1 VSTCEL
7 SVRELQRAIRTRAVS
22 SEEAVRDSLDR
33 VDAINPDVTAVVEVY
48 ADTAIAA
55 AREAD
60 RAVAAGEELGLLH
73 GVPVTFKMNS
83 NLTGRATTDGVAA
96 YQENIAT
103 TSDPQVSSLLSAG
116 AIAVGR
122 TNCPAFS
129 TRWTTQNDLYGA
141 TVNPWDPA
149 VTPGGSSGGAAV
161 AVATGMCHLAQGNDT
176 AGSIRYPAG
185 CCGVAGIRATVGRVP
200 GSLGPENHDPPLVVQ
215 AFVVQGPLARSVD
228 DLRLGLRAM
237 EQRDPRDPFAISPR
251 LDAPDRPPRVAVVTE
266 TAGSGLRGTSDSHVV
281 DATRRAAEW
290 LADAGYVVE
299 EVELPMLGE
308 AAELWWKLALT
319 EVKMGLL
326 DEVRRVGDPSTVR
339 FFDLMFEVYDQAF
352 GDVGF
357 GEFVLGYH
365 RRGGLRRELSLFMQD
380 YPLILTPTSGEA
392 PFPPGDDVESV
403 ERVAELMAHGW
414 PGMSLPTFGF
424 PGLGIGATRNGGAPI
439 GVQLIG
445 RPFEEEAIFRASE
458 VIESRNGIA
467 TPVDPRPR
475 LQPEWSSA
483 PPLPREQAGVGGAG
497 AITERR

>member
-1 VSTCEL
+1 MSVYEM
-7 SVRELQRAIRTRAVS
+7 SVRELRRAIRTRAVS
-22 SEEAVRDSLDR
+22 CEEAVRDSLDR
-33 VDAINPDVTAVVEVY
+33 IDAINTKVTAVVEVY
-48 ADTAIAA
+48 VDTAIAA

-60 RAVAAGEELGLLH
+60 RAVAAGEELGPLH

-83 NLTGRATTDGVAA
+83 NLAGRPTTDGVAA
-96 YQENIAT
+96 YRQNIAAA
-103 TSDPQVSSLLSAG
+103 SDPQVSSWLAAG

-141 TVNPWDPA
+141 TLNPWDPE

-161 AVATGMCHLAQGNDT
+161 AAATGMCHLAQGNDT

-200 GSLGPENHDPPLVVQ
+200 GSLGPPDHDPPLVVQ

-228 DLRLGLRAM
+228 DLRLGLEAM
-237 EQRDPRDPFAISPR
+237 EQRDPRDPFAIAPR
-251 LDAPDRPPRVAVVTE
+251 LDAPDRPTRVAVVTD
-266 TAGSGLRGTSDSHVV
+266 TAGSGLRGTSESDVV
-281 DATRRAAEW
+281 DATRRAAAW

-339 FFDLMFEVYDQAF
+339 FFELMFEVYEQVF

-357 GEFVLGYH
+357 GEFVVGYH

-392 PFPPGDDVESV
+392 PFPTGDDVESV
-403 ERVAELMAHGW
+403 GRVAELMAHGW

-424 PGLGIGATRNGGAPI
+424 PGLGIAATRDGGAPI

-445 RPFEEEAIFRASE
+445 RPFEEETVFAAAE
-458 VIESRNGIA
+458 VIEARNGIS
-467 TPVDPRPR
+467 TPIDPLPARGV
-475 LQPEWSSA
+475 ESA
-483 PPLPREQAGVGGAG
+483 RLPREPAGVGGAG
-497 AITERR
+497 ATTEGR